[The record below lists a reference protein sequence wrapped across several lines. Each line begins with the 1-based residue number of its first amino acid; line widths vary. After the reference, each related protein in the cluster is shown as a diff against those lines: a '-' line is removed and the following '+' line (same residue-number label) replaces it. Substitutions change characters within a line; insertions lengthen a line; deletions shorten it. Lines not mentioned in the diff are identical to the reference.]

1 MRITEIEIAGTLYP
15 LCFSVKAY
23 KEIEKK
29 YGGLSEI
36 NEALTDVSE
45 ILWTLELLSNQGA
58 AYLKLTENVESK
70 TITSENAEILIGF
83 KDIPKIKTAIY
94 DCLLSGMK
102 RDVEVEVDPKN
113 AEGAED

>member
-58 AYLKLTENVESK
+58 AYLKLAENIEAK
-70 TITSENAEILIGF
+70 TVTAEDAEILIGI